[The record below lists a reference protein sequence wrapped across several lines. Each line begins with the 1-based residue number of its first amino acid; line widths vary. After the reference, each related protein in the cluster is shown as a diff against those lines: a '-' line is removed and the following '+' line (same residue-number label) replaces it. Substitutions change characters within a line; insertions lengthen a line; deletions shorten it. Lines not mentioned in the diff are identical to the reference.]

1 MNNILPAILLF
12 FSIFTFGQNLP
23 SLLTEKNINATFSIL
38 AYDENAKEWGIAV
51 ATNNI
56 YVGNSTIYI
65 SPGVG
70 AFSVI
75 AETEP
80 KYGIEGIKKLKA
92 GKSIEQAILEVK
104 EEDEAA
110 HYRQVSGIDAKGNVF
125 AFTGNSLNYWKGK
138 ASKILGKNYVVLGKS
153 ALP

>member
-1 MNNILPAILLF
+1 MRQLNFTILLALIPLLLQ
-12 FSIFTFGQNLP
+12 SQNLP
-23 SLLTEKNINATFSIL
+23 SLLTNRDINSTFSIL

-65 SPGVG
+65 EPEIG

-80 KYGIEGIKKLKA
+80 RYGIEGLEKLRA
-92 GKSIEQAILEVK
+92 GKSIESAITEVRDNDNQAN
-104 EEDEAA
+104 
-110 HYRQVSGIDAKGNVF
+110 YRQISGIDAKGTF
-125 AFTGNSLNYWKGK
+125 MLLAESL
-138 ASKILGKNYVVLGKS
+138 
-153 ALP
+153 